1 MQYVKDTLKGLRQLL
16 ATEIIFKM
24 MKMFLISPKKQFSL
38 LRQIYFSSY
47 FFGHVGKQLDNK
59 DKIDFKIYVVI
70 NWEKTTEIHM
80 LPNISRSKGNQTKK
94 RACFKFKKKTELS
107 QIFPKRFC
115 Y

>member
-1 MQYVKDTLKGLRQLL
+1 MQYVKDTPKGLRQLL

-47 FFGHVGKQLDNK
+47 FFGYVGKQLDNK

-70 NWEKTTEIHM
+70 NWEKITEIHI
-80 LPNISRSKGNQTKK
+80 LANISRSKGNQTKK